1 MSRKSGLVGVAFA
14 VLFTAYGFL
23 DNGPSQDL
31 SNASTQAWYADH
43 SLTQWLISTAFG
55 ALAGVCALVFV
66 VMLRHRLATAGDR
79 SVAAQLIT
87 AAGYVAS
94 ALVLAGVSLYGTIPI
109 QHLVNAGTLPTP
121 AVSRIMLGAA
131 YATGFVVAPLA
142 FGLMIAAVSWLGLR
156 QGTLPRWLA
165 IAGFPVAALQLASL
179 LFFPVW
185 LIVLWSLTIGVTLTI
200 RKSRSSI
207 PDPQPA
213 AALA

>member
-94 ALVLAGVSLYGTIPI
+94 ALVLA
-109 QHLVNAGTLPTP
+109 
-121 AVSRIMLGAA
+121 
-131 YATGFVVAPLA
+131 
-142 FGLMIAAVSWLGLR
+142 
-156 QGTLPRWLA
+156 
-165 IAGFPVAALQLASL
+165 
-179 LFFPVW
+179 
-185 LIVLWSLTIGVTLTI
+185 
-200 RKSRSSI
+200 
-207 PDPQPA
+207 
-213 AALA
+213 